1 MGQRLSFEDWMH
13 AVDRVIVARVV
24 VDSAD
29 LPDICYADLYED
41 GATPA
46 SAARQAIRYAQE

>member
-13 AVDRVIVARVV
+13 AVDRVIAARVG